1 MLLPVLEGCFCSLDL
16 LVGLQLLLVQ
26 LQVSAGHDVVV
37 SESSSGHLLY
47 FLLLL
52 AVSKSIELTCS
63 SLGGGLLSGAAKWW
77 SVSGMLLRML

>member
-37 SESSSGHLLY
+37 SETSSRHLLGFFFLKRDKMLSITFSSG
-47 FLLLL
+47 
-52 AVSKSIELTCS
+52 A
-63 SLGGGLLSGAAKWW
+63 GGRLSGAA
-77 SVSGMLLRML
+77 